1 MGLVLTNLIIL
12 SQFTTLHGFK
22 IKPLLF
28 AAKNTKQPA
37 ELPKNKRF
45 NS

>member
-12 SQFTTLHGFK
+12 SRFTTLNGFK
-22 IKPLLF
+22 IKPLPYP
-28 AAKNTKQPA
+28 AKNTKKPI
-37 ELPKNKRF
+37 ESLKNKRF